1 MHAPGRR
8 RRCQLVLAVALALDV
23 TTAGRRS
30 RADDGA
36 AAAPAY
42 QTTVSAVRPPTLSEP
57 PPYAAANVQVIDRAQ
72 IEASGAATLG
82 ELLGTLGA
90 AELEDEQGN
99 GVQADLVIRG
109 VPASPVTGL
118 SQGVNVFVDGV
129 PVNEPTAGEVNFDLV
144 PLADAERVVVVR
156 GPGALAGSGAL
167 AGAVYVVTRRGT
179 SNLVEASAGAGRFGL
194 RQARARA
201 AGHAG
206 PVDGY
211 LSAGYLTSD
220 GFRAL
225 SAARVA
231 QLVGKIGVGG
241 ARGDLTLS
249 YQLQSDHI
257 EQPGSLPASLLA
269 IDRTANLS
277 SGDYFQPELQQL
289 ALGGYVTLG
298 GGLSAFGSAFFR
310 ALDAT
315 QYNVNL
321 TDANTRLVNRT
332 RSGGATL
339 ALAHA
344 FTFPGLRHELRAGAE
359 WARDDVTVTVT
370 TDPAGDVAAAL
381 ADARANLGLF
391 AQESLR
397 LEPSFDAGR
406 AVVITAG
413 VRADRLSHDIVDTTP
428 ATPGA
433 ASGQARFSR
442 ALPAFGLRF
451 EWTPHLA
458 LAASYAEGFRAPAF
472 LELTCADP
480 AAPCIG
486 LQAGVA
492 PDAAFAP
499 LRPVLA
505 RNYELALHAAG
516 GTAVAGAPAGELDL
530 ALFRLDLFD
539 DILAVSPNGLTQLF
553 FQNVARTRRQGL
565 ELRGHARL
573 GRFDA
578 RVSYAL
584 TFATFEDPLT
594 LASPRT
600 PGADEAVPAGAR
612 LPLVPLHTGTGHLT
626 WSPIDGITLGASLRY
641 VGPSFFRGDEANT
654 QPMLPG
660 YWVAGATL
668 RAERGRFWGALRVS
682 NLLDRRYE
690 TFGTYAARA
699 PGAAPE
705 PFLTPAPPI
714 DAMVQLGCRLP

>member
-1 MHAPGRR
+1 MHAPERR
-8 RRCQLVLAVALALDV
+8 RRWQLVSAVALALAALV
-23 TTAGRRS
+23 TARPSHAG
-30 RADDGA
+30 DD
-36 AAAPAY
+36 AAPAY
-42 QTTVSAVRPPTLSEP
+42 QTTVSAARPPTLSEP

-72 IEASGAATLG
+72 IDASGAATLG
-82 ELLGTLGA
+82 ELLGALGA
-90 AELEDEQGN
+90 AEVEDEQGN
-99 GVQADLVIRG
+99 GAQADLLIRG
-109 VPASPVTGL
+109 VPASSVTGL
-118 SQGVNVFVDGV
+118 SQGVNVYVDGV

-167 AGAVYVVTRRGT
+167 AGAVYIVTRRGT

-211 LSAGYLTSD
+211 LSAGYLVSD
-220 GFRAL
+220 GFRVL

-231 QLVGKIGVGG
+231 QLLGKIGVGG

-257 EQPGSLPASLLA
+257 EQPGSLPASVLA
-269 IDRTANLS
+269 SGDRTANLS

-298 GGLSAFGSAFFR
+298 AGLSGFGSAFLR

-321 TDANTRLVNRT
+321 TDANTRLANRT
-332 RSGGATL
+332 RSAGATL
-339 ALAHA
+339 AVAHA
-344 FTFPGLRHELRAGAE
+344 YAFPGLRHELRAGVAF
-359 WARDDVTVTVT
+359 ARDDVTVTVT
-370 TDPAGDVAAAL
+370 TEPTGDVAAAL
-381 ADARANLGLF
+381 ADARATLGLF

-397 LEPSFDAGR
+397 LESGLDADR
-406 AVVITAG
+406 AVVVTAG
-413 VRADRLSHDIVDTTP
+413 VRADRLSHDIADTTP
-428 ATPGA
+428 GTPGA

-451 EWTPHLA
+451 EWTPRLA

-499 LRPVLA
+499 LRPVRA
-505 RNYELALHAAG
+505 RNYELALHAA
-516 GTAVAGAPAGELDL
+516 TTPAAASAPAGELDL

-539 DILAVSPNGLTQLF
+539 DILAVSPNGLTQIF

-565 ELRGHARL
+565 ELRARARL
-573 GRFDA
+573 GRFAA

-584 TFATFEDPLT
+584 TFATFEDPLM

-600 PGADEAVPAGAR
+600 PGVEEAVPAGAR
-612 LPLVPLHTGTGHLT
+612 LPLVPLHSGTGQLS
-626 WSPIDGITLGASLRY
+626 WSPLDGITLAASLRY
-641 VGPSFFRGDEANT
+641 VGASFLRGDEANT
-654 QPMLPG
+654 QPMLPA
-660 YWVAGATL
+660 YWVAGAAL
-668 RAERGRFWGALRVS
+668 RAEYRRFWGALRVS

-690 TFGTYAARA
+690 TFGTYAASA

-714 DAMVQLGCRLP
+714 DVMAQLGGRF